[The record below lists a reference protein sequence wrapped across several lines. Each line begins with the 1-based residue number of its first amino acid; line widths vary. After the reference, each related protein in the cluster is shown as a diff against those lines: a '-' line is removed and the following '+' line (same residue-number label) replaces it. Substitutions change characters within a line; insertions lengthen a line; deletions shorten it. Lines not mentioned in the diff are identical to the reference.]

1 MTLIPVVKASRTT
14 VRAAIDHHGG
24 SSKPSAATGAL
35 ARLSRLGRMDR
46 TVLLALRNMVR
57 SPARFSLSVGLLAG
71 AGVVFI
77 AGMSLGDGMAAV
89 ADEQSDLRV
98 WDVEVQ
104 LADPTSIDDVRQS
117 LDGLP
122 EVTAVEGLSVANVS
136 LADVGRVPTT
146 RTYPDQ
152 GHDRVS
158 VTAVP
163 TDSSMFTV
171 PDLAAGRW
179 LKDGETGAIVL
190 SDSARDDNIPNTQ
203 VGDEVQV
210 FISGKPTTWQ
220 VVGIVEDGSGGT
232 YTTATGFAEALN
244 QPEQVNLLRITT
256 SRHDEYTRTSTAAEV
271 EQALTA
277 AGDAVKSAASVSR
290 ANASSE
296 GHMGPL
302 VTILLAIAIAMGV
315 VGAIGLASTMSAN
328 VLDRT
333 REFGVMHAIGARPKA
348 VRRIVVTE
356 GVLLGVASCL
366 LAILPALGLTALL
379 GAGLGNLFND
389 GPLPYRVSMLAVG
402 LWVALAVLGSAVAA
416 DAAATRASRITVR
429 EALAYL

>member
-1 MTLIPVVKASRTT
+1 V
-14 VRAAIDHHGG
+14 
-24 SSKPSAATGAL
+24 
-35 ARLSRLGRMDR
+35 DR

-57 SPARFSLSVGLLAG
+57 RPARFFLSVGLLAG
-71 AGVVFI
+71 AGVVFV

-89 ADEQSDLRV
+89 ADEQSDMRV

-104 LADPTSIDDVRQS
+104 LADPTGIDDARES
-117 LDGLP
+117 LEGLP
-122 EVTAVEGLSVANVS
+122 EVTTVEGLSVANVS

-158 VTAVP
+158 VTALP
-163 TDSSMFTV
+163 SDSSMFTV
-171 PDLAAGRW
+171 PELAAGRW
-179 LKDGETGAIVL
+179 LKEGETGAIVL
-190 SDSARDDNIPNTQ
+190 SESARDDNVPDTQ

-210 FISGKPTTWQ
+210 SINGRATSWQ
-220 VVGIVEDGSGGT
+220 VVGIAEDGSGGT
-232 YTTATGFAEALN
+232 YTTAAGFAEALN
-244 QPEQVNLLRITT
+244 QPERVNLLRIAT
-256 SRHDEYTRTSTAAEV
+256 SSHDEGTRTSTATEV

-277 AGDAVKSAASVSR
+277 GGGAVKSAASVSR

-302 VTILLAIAIAMGV
+302 VAILLAIAIAMGV

-356 GVLLGVASCL
+356 GVFLGLASCL
-366 LAILPALGLTALL
+366 VAILPALGLTALL

-389 GPLPYRVSMLAVG
+389 GPLPYRISLLAVG
-402 LWVALAVLGSAVAA
+402 IWLALALLGSALAT